1 MGTLQACQL
10 ITERFPDSS
19 RSEMAVVSHK
29 TYAVFVALYSS
40 VFLFLL
46 TQSLDTG

>member
-1 MGTLQACQL
+1 
-10 ITERFPDSS
+10 
-19 RSEMAVVSHK
+19 MADISHK
-29 TYAVFVALYSS
+29 NYAVFLVLYSS